1 MEIIFNIFIRNYHCE
16 AWILGLYG
24 MRRKMKNK
32 YDLTIESQDYPA
44 AQALRPKIIMNCNKE
59 YTALTKPTTLDSRI
73 SVAP

>member
-1 MEIIFNIFIRNYHCE
+1 
-16 AWILGLYG
+16 